1 MTHDDCRA
9 LLGRHF
15 TEGDLSGLQQ
25 QAMRSHL
32 RGCVDCRKAFDA
44 HALAEAALGPNAAG
58 ERMAREHE
66 HWRPAPAPASGR
78 SWTRVLAFGGAG
90 LLAAGL
96 AFTLGRTAG
105 APALEDEVQARGGA
119 SGPVATAWIALHRQ
133 RGDDTEPLGRTM
145 SSSDALLVAYTNGG
159 GSAATYLAVAARD
172 ATGHVHWLY
181 PAWENAQTAPVSVPI
196 AQGVADEE
204 LPDAVVP
211 NPPVG
216 PLEICALFTR
226 TPLNVP
232 EVDAAL
238 EKGGEWP
245 AAEAIDCH
253 MVRVEP

>member
-32 RGCVDCRKAFDA
+32 RGCGDCRTAFDA
-44 HALAEAALGPNAAG
+44 HAEAEANLGPHAAA
-58 ERMAREHE
+58 ERMAREHA
-66 HWRPAPAPASGR
+66 HWRPPAEPGR
-78 SWTRVLAFGGAG
+78 LKRRLLTFGTAG

-96 AFTLGRTAG
+96 AFALGRTAS
-105 APALEDEVQARGGA
+105 APPPADDEVRARGGV
-119 SGPVATAWIALHRQ
+119 SGPDAMAWVALHRQ
-133 RGDDTEPLGRTM
+133 RGDAMEPLGRTM
-145 SSSDALLVAYTNGG
+145 APDDALLVAYTNRAE
-159 GSAATYLAVAARD
+159 STATFLAVAARD
-172 ATGHVHWLY
+172 AAGHIHWLY
-181 PAWENAQTAPVSVPI
+181 PAWEDPAAAPKSVSI

-204 LPDAVVP
+204 LPDAVMP
-211 NPPVG
+211 RPPAG

-226 TPLNVP
+226 APLDVP
-232 EVDAAL
+232 KVDAAL
-238 EKGGEWP
+238 EKGGEWT